1 MTVKLDKKENS
12 QVVLSFS
19 VSAENFDKAL
29 DKAFKKVVKTV
40 TAPGFRKG
48 KMPRHLFEKNYGVE
62 SLYQEAIDIVLPE
75 AYVAA
80 VTEAGIDP
88 VARPEIDVKQVGQ
101 GQDLEIEALVTVR
114 PEVKLGDYKGLT
126 VERLSTDVTDEDIE
140 TAVNDNVA
148 RLAELVVKED
158 AAALGDTV
166 TIDFEGFLDGEAFEG
181 GKGERYDLELGS
193 GSFIPGF
200 EDKLVGVKAGEDR
213 DVIVTFPENYQAE
226 HLAGKEVT
234 FKTTTHEVK
243 AKEVPALTDELAQ
256 ELDAE
261 VKTVAEYKEKVAKQ
275 LKDAKAQEAEQA
287 LQNSVI
293 EQAVANA
300 EVEVPSVMVEE
311 EADRMVKEFEQRIA
325 QQGLSL
331 ELYSQFTGQTEE
343 ELKAQISKDA
353 ETRVRTREVLAAI
366 VEAEKIEVTEDEVE
380 AEIQKIADS
389 YNMPVEQIKAA
400 LGDVELLKS
409 DIQLQK
415 AIKLLTE
422 EAK

>member
-256 ELDAE
+256 ELDPE